1 MRTALIP
8 VLLVV
13 VLPGLLVLH
22 RTGLLRRRGVRIAAA
37 VAGAALVAAS
47 LPFGGLPLDDRK
59 RLLMLLAAS
68 AAAVAG
74 LWGIGAWTRDRTM
87 RWLAAVTVLA
97 AATAVNFF
105 AFHGGGAWV
114 HLHDVAHYYLGAKY
128 FDEVGHDGLY
138 VAALRAEAEVY
149 GDRFRSLT
157 ARDLET
163 DRLVD
168 IRSLLRASDPVKAR
182 FDEDRWA
189 AFRADVALFRDRLGP
204 QWGRFLTDHGYNAT
218 PVLTTVARGLAG
230 MVPAGSSRGILLL
243 TLLDPLLVAA
253 ALATAWWGFGRS
265 GALLAALYLAVLF
278 GAGFA
283 WTGGAFLRFG
293 WFFAFVA
300 ALACLARERWF
311 AAGAALAAA
320 AALRL
325 HPAAFAL
332 GVALHGL
339 WAARAEGGLPRR
351 HLRFAAGFALAL
363 VLLAAST
370 VGLPDPAA
378 AWRGFAE
385 RISLQAGTLSPN
397 LVGMT
402 QLLAYHRGPAEVTAD
417 ELDELRE
424 RRRDIHRRQLTVAVP
439 LVLALCAWWARRLDP
454 VDAALLGVPMLLAT
468 VNLAGYDMI
477 LLIGLMLA
485 RRRAPRDVA
494 LLLAVEAA
502 CYVLL
507 LFADRDAAVY
517 ALRTVMVLTA
527 TCVILASPA
536 YSQGAAAGRPNQ

>member
-1 MRTALIP
+1 MRTALVP

-13 VLPGLLVLH
+13 VLPGLLVLD
-22 RTGLLRRRGVRIAAA
+22 RTGLLRRRRVRIAAWI
-37 VAGAALVAAS
+37 AGAALVALS
-47 LPFGGLPLDDRK
+47 LPWGGLPLDDRK
-59 RLLMLLAAS
+59 WLLMLLAA
-68 AAAVAG
+68 AGAAVAA
-74 LWGIGAWTRDRTM
+74 LWGAGAWSRDRAV

-97 AATAVNFF
+97 AATAVNFLG
-105 AFHGGGAWV
+105 FHGGGAWV
-114 HLHDVAHYYLGAKY
+114 HVHDVAHYYLGAKY
-128 FDEVGHDGLY
+128 FDEIGHDGLY

-157 ARDLET
+157 ARDLAT

-168 IRSLLRASDPVKAR
+168 IRVLLRASDPVKAR
-182 FDEDRWA
+182 FGEDRWA
-189 AFRADVALFRDRLGP
+189 AFRADVAFFRDRLGP

-218 PVLTTVARGLAG
+218 PPLTTLARALAG
-230 MVPAGSSRGILLL
+230 LVPAGSARGVLLL

-253 ALATAWWGFGRS
+253 ALALAWWGFGRT

-293 WFFAFVA
+293 WWAAFVA

-311 AAGAALAAA
+311 AAGAALAVA

-332 GVALHGL
+332 GVAFHGL
-339 WAARAEGGLPRR
+339 WAARAEGRLPRR
-351 HLRFAAGFALAL
+351 HLRFAAGFLLALAL
-363 VLLAAST
+363 LVGSTLA
-370 VGLPDPAA
+370 LPDPGA
-378 AWRGFAE
+378 AWRGFGE
-385 RISLQAGTLSPN
+385 RISLQTGTLSPN
-397 LVGMT
+397 LVGVT
-402 QLLAYHRGPAEVTAD
+402 QLLAWHRGPAEVTAD

-424 RRRDIHRRQLTVAVP
+424 RRRTIHRRQLVVALP

-454 VDAALLGVPMLLAT
+454 VEASMLGIPLLLAT
-468 VNLAGYDMI
+468 VNLASYDLI
-477 LLIGLMLA
+477 LLVGLVLS
-485 RRRAPRDVA
+485 RRKAPRDVA

-502 CYVLL
+502 CYLLL

-527 TCVILASPA
+527 TALVLAAPA
-536 YSQGAAAGRPNQ
+536 YSPGATEGRPK